1 MKKAVDYIFFADWN
15 WIEVEGENP
24 TVSQAEQTK
33 NRVSVALSQSEYDEY
48 MSLRWLARTLYIRE
62 RAMDIINK

>member
-1 MKKAVDYIFFADWN
+1 MTKAVDYIFFADWN
-15 WIEVEGENP
+15 WVELENENP
-24 TVSQAEQTK
+24 TVSQAEKTK

-62 RAMDIINK
+62 RAFRNN